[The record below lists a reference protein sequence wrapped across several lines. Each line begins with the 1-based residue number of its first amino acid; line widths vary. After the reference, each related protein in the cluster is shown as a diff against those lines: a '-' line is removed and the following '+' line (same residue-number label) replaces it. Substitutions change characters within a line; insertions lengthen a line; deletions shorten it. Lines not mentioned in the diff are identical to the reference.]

1 MYIQKNLS
9 EMKEKLI
16 SINELIDEIYE
27 HKLLRSIPIDSIIR
41 KTVSFMKLVGA
52 PNMFENK
59 TAVLQIDCYR
69 AALPCDFYKI
79 ISVRP
84 GCGNESFSYRDATD
98 TFFFSDKKE
107 RNAGLTYKIQGNVI
121 YTSTEDKPIEISY
134 LSIPVDDLGYPM
146 LPDNES
152 FKRALIAY
160 IKKEKFTDLFDEG
173 KIQKE
178 SLQLAQQ
185 DYAWAVGDCDSEFHR
200 MTIDEA
206 ESFYNGFSELVIR
219 ANEHASH
226 FVGTGDKE
234 IIKKH

>member
-1 MYIQKNLS
+1 
-9 EMKEKLI
+9 MKERLI
-16 SINELIDEIYE
+16 SINELVDEIYE
-27 HKLLRSIPIDSIIR
+27 HKLLRSIPLDYIIR

-52 PNMFENK
+52 PNMFERK
-59 TAVLQIDCYR
+59 TAVLQPECYR
-69 AALPCDFYKI
+69 VALPCDFYDI
-79 ISVRP
+79 IGVRS
-84 GCGNESFSYRDATD
+84 GCPNEDYTYRDATD
-98 TFFFSDKKE
+98 TFFFSNAKE
-107 RNAGLTYKIQGNVI
+107 RNSGLTYKIQNSVI
-121 YTSTEDKPIEISY
+121 YTSTENKPIEISY

-152 FKRALIAY
+152 FKRALKAF

-173 KIQKE
+173 AISRE

-185 DYAWAVGDCDSEFHR
+185 DYAWAVGDCDSDFHR

-206 ESFYNGFSELVIR
+206 ESFYNSFSELVVR

-226 FVGTGDKE
+226 FVSSGEKE